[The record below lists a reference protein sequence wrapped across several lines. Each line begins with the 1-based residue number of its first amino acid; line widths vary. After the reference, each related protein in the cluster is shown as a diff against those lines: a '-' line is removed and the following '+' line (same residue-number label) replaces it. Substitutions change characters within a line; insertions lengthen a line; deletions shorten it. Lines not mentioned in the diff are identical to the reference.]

1 MNYYYFLYGFTHNFI
16 FLKNNSNNEND
27 KNIYSNILLNEFI
40 LPEFNPNLINNII
53 DNIISLKI

>member
-1 MNYYYFLYGFTHNFI
+1 MNYYYFLYEFTHNFI

-27 KNIYSNILLNEFI
+27 KNIYSNILLNGFI